1 MPYYNKTMESY
12 GSRLQYEEDIERR
25 AGLPP
30 GFRVATRRLEFHPA
44 ELPGEKLFP
53 MDLTLIEL
61 TRPSSAAAGLF
72 TRNAFPGA
80 PVLLCRERIT
90 SGTVRGILVNNKV
103 ANVCAPGGLADAR
116 RVTEALARLTGGSAD
131 EWLYASTGVIG
142 WKIPADAIIENLPP
156 LREAAQSESLLPAA
170 RSIMTTDRYPKL
182 HSASVGNAR
191 IVGIA
196 KGAGMIEPDL
206 ATMLSFILTD
216 ADLPREL
223 LQRALAEVVDD
234 SFNAISVDGDQ
245 STSDMSLLLSSR
257 QSDKVDFREFVAA
270 LREVTA
276 KLARDIVRNGE
287 GTAHVIEVR
296 VSGADNDKQAKRL
309 AKGIINSP
317 LVKTAIYGNDPNL
330 GRLVAALG
338 AAAGAM
344 EISLDPGKLV
354 IRIDTRVVFEN
365 GEFRL
370 DPETETELAAYL
382 KKNSFDPEQKGY
394 PEHDGQ
400 VVIGI
405 DLQGGDEQYD
415 GGRFC
420 AWEATFRTSIF
431 AKTPNTAAEYHKKY
445 NKDRRWRA
453 SRNG

>member
-1 MPYYNKTMESY
+1 MERY
-12 GSRLQYEEDIERR
+12 GTKLQYEKDLEGR
-25 AGLPP
+25 AALPE
-30 GFRVATRRLEFHPA
+30 GFRIATRRFEFHPA

-61 TRPSSAAAGLF
+61 SRPSSAVAGLF
-72 TRNAFPGA
+72 TRNAFPGV
-80 PVLLCRERIT
+80 PVLLCRERIA

-116 RVTEALARLTGGSAD
+116 RVTAALAGLSGGGAD

-142 WKIPADAIIENLPP
+142 WKIPADAIIENLPR

-182 HSASVGNAR
+182 HSASVGNTR

-196 KGAGMIEPDL
+196 KGAGMIEPDM

-223 LQRALAEVVDD
+223 LQGALAEVVGD

-257 QSDKVDFREFVAA
+257 RAGEVDYGEFVAA
-270 LREVTA
+270 LREVTG

-287 GTAHVIEVR
+287 GTGHVIQVR
-296 VSGADNDKQAKRL
+296 VSGAGNDQQAKHL

-344 EISLDPGKLV
+344 EISLDPMKLV

-370 DPETETELAAYL
+370 DPVTETELAAYL

-405 DLQGGDEQYD
+405 DLQGGDERRNS
-415 GGRFC
+415 GSFC
-420 AWEATFRTSIF
+420 AWGSDLSYEYIRE
-431 AKTPNTAAEYHKKY
+431 NAEY
-445 NKDRRWRA
+445 R
-453 SRNG
+453 S